1 MFLDLPHRAF
11 LELCMN
17 TTTTLGLKAFS
28 FILKVLRMRT
38 RIVTLREIVT
48 LSELLNHF
56 TAFSWATGHVY
67 STFILYLSNW
77 LEFHM
82 RFLHPLLV
90 DLLISTLIFL
100 RDLCSWF
107 ISFFLDDLTI
117 AVDLNKYMSLL
128 SRVPTHY
135 GFALNGGLIVR
146 DQIEGNILK
155 ELAFFLSP

>member
-56 TAFSWATGHVY
+56 TAFS
-67 STFILYLSNW
+67 
-77 LEFHM
+77 
-82 RFLHPLLV
+82 
-90 DLLISTLIFL
+90 
-100 RDLCSWF
+100 
-107 ISFFLDDLTI
+107 
-117 AVDLNKYMSLL
+117 
-128 SRVPTHY
+128 
-135 GFALNGGLIVR
+135 
-146 DQIEGNILK
+146 
-155 ELAFFLSP
+155 